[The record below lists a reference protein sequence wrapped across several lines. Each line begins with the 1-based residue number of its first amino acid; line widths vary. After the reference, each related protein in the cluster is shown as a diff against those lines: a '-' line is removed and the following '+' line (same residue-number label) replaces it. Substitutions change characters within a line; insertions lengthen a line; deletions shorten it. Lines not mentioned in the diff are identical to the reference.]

1 MKKLLELFES
11 EKVELIM
18 LCKTELGCTR
28 TIQFVKKGI
37 RFSELEDWLKHS
49 KDSTIQ
55 VLLKDQSKQMFF
67 SPLKTK

>member
-37 RFSELEDWLKHS
+37 RFSFVSW
-49 KDSTIQ
+49 
-55 VLLKDQSKQMFF
+55 VY
-67 SPLKTK
+67 